1 MSRWRCVTR
10 FGDSPSPPDC
20 TQLWWYLLIVT
31 NDRPVRP
38 GGVIA
43 ATPDRNAG
51 NVYKYHQMLST
62 AIDIIY
68 IYL

>member
-1 MSRWRCVTR
+1 MEVCRGLVTLHLHL
-10 FGDSPSPPDC
+10 
-20 TQLWWYLLIVT
+20 TAAQLWWYLLIVT

-62 AIDIIY
+62 AVDIIY